1 MECKTEVSDGNFVTI
16 RGEKRKSES
25 LSSTCY
31 RVFLA
36 AVHFLIY
43 RSTARLLGEFLGVSW
58 ALFIVLRQQ
67 FGTSVLTEGLR
78 VFEPT
83 CLSCRRTRS
92 FPRSDVERL
101 GYEPEAGQDDA
112 ALALMV
118 RTVMMPLRFAHG
130 ISPSEA
136 EQVFSSLTS
145 GECWIG
151 NEIRSVA
158 RYKMLKLFL
167 ISADRRIPIPS

>member
-1 MECKTEVSDGNFVTI
+1 MECKTDVSDGNFVVTI
-16 RGEKRKSES
+16 RGEKRKSAVFH
-25 LSSTCY
+25 LFATG
-31 RVFLA
+31 VFLA

-43 RSTARLLGEFLGVSW
+43 RSTARLLAEFVGVSW
-58 ALFIVLRQQ
+58 ALFILLRQQ
-67 FGTSVLTEGLR
+67 FGTSILTVKKDFVSLNR
-78 VFEPT
+78 HVFGAG
-83 CLSCRRTRS
+83 RTRS

-130 ISPSEA
+130 ISPYEA
-136 EQVFSSLTS
+136 EQVFSSLKS

-151 NEIRSVA
+151 NEIRSVGTA
-158 RYKMLKLFL
+158 MF
-167 ISADRRIPIPS
+167 

>member
-1 MECKTEVSDGNFVTI
+1 MDCKTEVLEGNFVVTVK
-16 RGEKRKSES
+16 GEKRKSA
-25 LSSTCY
+25 LFHLLAAGIF
-31 RVFLA
+31 VA

-58 ALFIVLRQQ
+58 ALFIVVRQQ
-67 FGTSVLTEGLR
+67 FGTSIFTVTTDFVYLNRHIFGAG
-78 VFEPT
+78 
-83 CLSCRRTRS
+83 RTRR

-101 GYEPEAGQDDA
+101 GYEPETGQDDA

-136 EQVFSSLTS
+136 EQVLSSLKS

-151 NEIRSVA
+151 NEIRPVGQE
-158 RYKMLKLFL
+158 MF
-167 ISADRRIPIPS
+167 

>member
-1 MECKTEVSDGNFVTI
+1 MECSTEVSDGNFVVTI
-16 RGEKRKSES
+16 RGEKRKNA
-25 LSSTCY
+25 LFHLLATG
-31 RVFLA
+31 VFLA
-36 AVHFLIY
+36 AVHFFIY
-43 RSTARLLGEFLGVSW
+43 RSTARLLAEFIGVSW

-67 FGTSVLTEGLR
+67 FGTSILTVTKDFVSLNR
-78 VFEPT
+78 HVFGAG
-83 CLSCRRTRS
+83 RTRR

-136 EQVFSSLTS
+136 EQVFSSLKS

-151 NEIRSVA
+151 NEIRSVGTA
-158 RYKMLKLFL
+158 MF
-167 ISADRRIPIPS
+167 

>member
-1 MECKTEVSDGNFVTI
+1 MTATCEWYYSVMQCKTEFSEGNFVVTVV
-16 RGEKRKSES
+16 GEKRKSA
-25 LSSTCY
+25 LLHLLATGIF
-31 RVFLA
+31 VA

-43 RSTARLLGEFLGVSW
+43 RSSVRLLAEFLGVSW

-67 FGTSVLTEGLR
+67 FGTSIFKVTKDFVYLNR
-78 VFEPT
+78 HVFGAG
-83 CLSCRRTRS
+83 RTRR

-101 GYEPEAGQDDA
+101 GYEPEAGPDDA

-136 EQVFSSLTS
+136 EQVFSSLKS

-151 NEIRSVA
+151 NEIRPVGTA
-158 RYKMLKLFL
+158 MF
-167 ISADRRIPIPS
+167 

>member
-1 MECKTEVSDGNFVTI
+1 MDCKTEILQGSLVVTVK
-16 RGEKRKSES
+16 GEKRKRA
-25 LSSTCY
+25 LLHLLAAGIF
-31 RVFLA
+31 VA

-43 RSTARLLGEFLGVSW
+43 RSTAKLLGEFLGVSW

-67 FGTSVLTEGLR
+67 FGTSIFTVTDDSVYLNRHLLGAG
-78 VFEPT
+78 
-83 CLSCRRTRS
+83 RTRR

-101 GYEPEAGQDDA
+101 GYEPEDGQDDA

-118 RTVMMPLRFAHG
+118 RTVMMPIRFAHG

-136 EQVFSSLTS
+136 EQVFLSLKS

-151 NEIRSVA
+151 NQIRPVGKA
-158 RYKMLKLFL
+158 MF
-167 ISADRRIPIPS
+167 